1 MQSSKPDEPTQQ
13 AEGSNT
19 AAADAQAELARL
31 KEELR
36 REHDMYLRAL
46 ADFDNYRG
54 RVDRERA
61 KAADSGKRELA
72 LPLLDVVD
80 GFDRALAHAT
90 KVPAGILEGF
100 QAIHRN
106 LLDLLQGQG
115 VTPVIS
121 LGQPFDPAIHEAIGT
136 VEGSDYPTGS
146 VAGEVRRGYRFH
158 NELLRPARVRVAQ

>member
-1 MQSSKPDEPTQQ
+1 MEQTESST
-13 AEGSNT
+13 T
-19 AAADAQAELARL
+19 AAAEAQAEVARL

-46 ADFDNYRG
+46 ADFENYRG

-61 KAADSGKRELA
+61 KAANSGKRELV
-72 LPLLDVVD
+72 LPLLEVVD

-90 KVPAGILEGF
+90 DVPTGMLKGF

-106 LLDLLQGQG
+106 LLDLLKGQG

-136 VEGSDYPTGS
+136 VESSEYPTGS

-158 NELLRPARVRVAQ
+158 DELLRPARVRVAQ